1 MVLSNQ
7 KYIYQGELLQ
17 TNLFPV
23 TLKVGG
29 NEEIIWSYFL
39 DKGHLDRVTA
49 ITMIYKKTFYT
60 QTFIG
65 ILTN

>member
-23 TLKVGG
+23 TLKVGE
-29 NEEIIWSYFL
+29 NEEIIQSYFL

-49 ITMIYKKTFYT
+49 ITMIYKKH
-60 QTFIG
+60 FIRKPSQVF
-65 ILTN
+65 

>member
-23 TLKVGG
+23 TLKVGE
-29 NEEIIWSYFL
+29 NEEII
-39 DKGHLDRVTA
+39 
-49 ITMIYKKTFYT
+49 
-60 QTFIG
+60 
-65 ILTN
+65 